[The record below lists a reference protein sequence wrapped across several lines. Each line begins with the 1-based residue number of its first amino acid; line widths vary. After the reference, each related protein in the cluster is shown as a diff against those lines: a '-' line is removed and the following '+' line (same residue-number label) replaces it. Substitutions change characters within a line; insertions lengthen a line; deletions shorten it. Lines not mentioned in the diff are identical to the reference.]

1 MKQQHRQTMSVDF
14 RLEFPPVEP
23 VPEHVVI
30 VRPRPMLYQRHLGHE
45 VFRVRFDIADHGEV
59 PPGIRDV
66 HVDDFT
72 VLAGRLQTKTA
83 LKNNEKVTS
92 ICLIKT

>member
-30 VRPRPMLYQRHLGHE
+30 VRPRPVQHQRHLRHE
-45 VFRVRFDIADHGEV
+45 VFRVRFDIAHDGEV

-72 VLAGRLQTKTA
+72 VLAGCLQTKSV
-83 LKNNEKVTS
+83 LKNNRIYIYS
-92 ICLIKT
+92 IKT